1 MKNPSLRE
9 LRAQISTTNGKP
21 LPTAKALRESGSMVV
36 ASASIGRDGELCV
49 YQNGFFLY
57 KAAGRVTVGAVDRC
71 DGYVYDGGDELD
83 ATLFED
89 AEWTVRLML
98 EGEGRLEHNNEKR
111 HGNTF
116 SYSGDTVEG
125 SDLRDSFDLAALVAD
140 RDLLERALCCLTE
153 KQRQAVEL
161 RFVNGLTQQEIGVR
175 LGCSQRAIAYLLEA
189 AMRKMKKC
197 LLGTSETP
205 PPPCVR

>member
-98 EGEGRLEHNNEKR
+98 EGEERLEHNNEKR
-111 HGNTF
+111 HGNAF
-116 SYSGDTVEG
+116 SYSGDTAEG

-140 RDLLERALCCLTE
+140 RDLLERALRCLTDQ
-153 KQRQAVEL
+153 QRRAVEL
-161 RFVNGLTQQEIGVR
+161 CFMQGLTTR
-175 LGCSQRAIAYLLEA
+175 KA
-189 AMRKMKKC
+189 AA
-197 LLGTSETP
+197 LLGIRQQSVMDALSGTQKKI
-205 PPPCVR
+205 RKLF